1 MKYRDTKGRVELSK
15 HLKWNP
21 SLLTLDAK
29 VGWSLKKKGRW
40 LKDIGGSVFIATRE
54 DIEII
59 KERSSRGAEGE
70 ITEVHL
76 YDVLMILTTEPAD
89 TEAILLTKTTT
100 SALRAAVESASP
112 DIMDEEVRAMLLR
125 RINATQP
132 VDGEISFTSFPFTDM
147 ERRQGCVIQLTLNK
161 MRKLEKLPR
170 AYMDVLAKDGMDA
183 LIALMK
189 AKTEEPTPNT

>member
-1 MKYRDTKGRVELSK
+1 MNYQDIRGRTK
-15 HLKWNP
+15 LKWNP
-21 SLLTLDAK
+21 GLFALDAK
-29 VGWSLKKKGRW
+29 IGWSLKKKGHW
-40 LKDIGGSVFIATRE
+40 LKDSGGSIFIATRE

-76 YDVLMILTTEPAD
+76 YDVVMILVSEPAD
-89 TEAILLTKTTT
+89 TEVILLTKTTT
-100 SALRAAVESASP
+100 SALRVAVEAASP
-112 DIMDEEVRAMLLR
+112 NIMDEEVRAVLLR
-125 RINATQP
+125 RINASQP
-132 VDGEISFTSFPFTDM
+132 VDGGASYASFPFTDT
-147 ERRQGCVIQLTLNK
+147 ERRQGCVVQLTLSK

-189 AKTEEPTPNT
+189 AKTEEPPPNT